1 MEIKIDKSE
10 LLNAVNTVSKSVPS
24 RSSMPILSCILITVS
39 NGEISFTSNDTE
51 MATVYFGDN
60 VEIIEDGLIAVE
72 SDLFCPIVS
81 KLPQGEVSIKVEEEM
96 LIKCGRSKFSIPVR
110 SGEEYPA
117 VENVPRENSI
127 SLSQR
132 EMKDIIRQTIFC
144 ADMGSSNKTMTG
156 ELFEIKDG
164 KLKVVALDGHR
175 IAVRE
180 KELNTDYETSVIIP
194 AKSLLNIS
202 RIMGEGDLNVYFT
215 DNMVAF
221 HFGNTLVTSRLI
233 EGDYFDIDRMF
244 GAEPTTIITVK
255 NDELSGCLDRASLL
269 IDANDKKP
277 IIFTIGDK
285 LETKLQSRK
294 GEMTETIEI
303 EKQGENLM
311 IGFNPSLMLDAL
323 KAVED
328 EEVKFSF
335 TNNKAPCYIE
345 GEGYCYL
352 ILPVNF
358 QGA

>member
-1 MEIKIDKSE
+1 
-10 LLNAVNTVSKSVPS
+10 
-24 RSSMPILSCILITVS
+24 
-39 NGEISFTSNDTE
+39 
-51 MATVYFGDN
+51 
-60 VEIIEDGLIAVE
+60 
-72 SDLFCPIVS
+72 
-81 KLPQGEVSIKVEEEM
+81 
-96 LIKCGRSKFSIPVR
+96 
-110 SGEEYPA
+110 
-117 VENVPRENSI
+117 
-127 SLSQR
+127 
-132 EMKDIIRQTIFC
+132 
-144 ADMGSSNKTMTG
+144 
-156 ELFEIKDG
+156 
-164 KLKVVALDGHR
+164 
-175 IAVRE
+175 
-180 KELNTDYETSVIIP
+180 
-194 AKSLLNIS
+194 
-202 RIMGEGDLNVYFT
+202 MGEGDLNVYFT
-215 DNMVAF
+215 DNMVAL

>member
-194 AKSLLNIS
+194 AKSL
-202 RIMGEGDLNVYFT
+202 
-215 DNMVAF
+215 
-221 HFGNTLVTSRLI
+221 
-233 EGDYFDIDRMF
+233 
-244 GAEPTTIITVK
+244 
-255 NDELSGCLDRASLL
+255 
-269 IDANDKKP
+269 
-277 IIFTIGDK
+277 
-285 LETKLQSRK
+285 
-294 GEMTETIEI
+294 
-303 EKQGENLM
+303 
-311 IGFNPSLMLDAL
+311 
-323 KAVED
+323 
-328 EEVKFSF
+328 
-335 TNNKAPCYIE
+335 
-345 GEGYCYL
+345 
-352 ILPVNF
+352 
-358 QGA
+358 